1 MDIDFNQLYNDHKKL
16 SKIMFIFNALE
27 DGWTIKKRGPKYIF
41 SKHKS
46 KEKEIFFD
54 NYLDK
59 FLQKYFNN
67 LEK

>member
-1 MDIDFNQLYNDHKKL
+1 MDIDCKDLHCDHKKF

-27 DGWTIKKRGPKYIF
+27 DGWSIKKRGPKYIF

-46 KEKEIFFD
+46 KEKEIFYD
-54 NYLDK
+54 NYLEL
-59 FLQKYFNN
+59 FLKKYFQN